1 MTDNPLSGLKL
12 DYWHKLLPLLGVIT
26 LIIGLTVDVKGV
38 ANSFVQLVSLGV
50 IFVGIGEWINHL
62 LRIKMAP
69 DFKFTSYNKKN
80 TFAGNAWNLFGVTFI
95 GYATYEHLI

>member
-12 DYWHKLLPLLGVIT
+12 DYWYKLLPLLGTIT

-50 IFVGIGEWINHL
+50 IFVGIGEWINHPL
-62 LRIKMAP
+62 QVRIAP
-69 DFKFTSYNKKN
+69 GIKITSYNRKN

-95 GYATYEHLI
+95 GYAIYKYLI